1 MSLFAEMTN
10 RDSVS
15 DKNVLSWG
23 SDSFIGRVLC
33 IKFQDLTG
41 DLIFIRF
48 AIFYWLVIIKWTYI
62 YLILF

>member
-15 DKNVLSWG
+15 DKNVLSWS

-48 AIFYWLVIIKWTYI
+48 TTFY
-62 YLILF
+62 

>member
-23 SDSFIGRVLC
+23 SDSFIGTVLC

-48 AIFYWLVIIKWTYI
+48 TTFYWLIIIK
-62 YLILF
+62 

>member
-23 SDSFIGRVLC
+23 SDSFIGTVLC

-48 AIFYWLVIIKWTYI
+48 TTFY
-62 YLILF
+62 